1 MIFNFS
7 ILFSAWWPAFQTEC
21 FPSLLG
27 KPQDIVLTEVII
39 SRFHFEMRCS
49 RRTYITN
56 HKRLLQRMF
65 KVCTV
70 TRSTSSTV
78 TSQHSDCFIYIP
90 SLCNSYRQTILR
102 KYKIHMVVNIPSVA
116 CGVWHCV
123 LCCCQL
129 MRTASTLAMLTVG
142 KVKPLDVWDQ
152 WLMCCGMGLKF
163 VVSCACELI
172 HCFLL
177 CSVLLELCINLSSD
191 VLYTDNFIID
201 DQWWLID
208 MMDTH
213 IVDRMCFFMCVA
225 CTKGPYPCCQGQSC
239 CHQLRTVAW

>member
-1 MIFNFS
+1 MIFTFS

-21 FPSLLG
+21 FPSSLG
-27 KPQDIVLTEVII
+27 KPQDSVLTEVVI
-39 SRFHFEMRCS
+39 SQFRFEMTCIW
-49 RRTYITN
+49 RTHIKN

-65 KVCTV
+65 AVCTL

-78 TSQHSDCFIYIP
+78 TSQHSDCIIYIP
-90 SLCNSYRQTILR
+90 PICNSDRQAILR

-116 CGVWHCV
+116 RGVWHCV

-163 VVSCACELI
+163 CC
-172 HCFLL
+172 
-177 CSVLLELCINLSSD
+177 VLRVWVNTLFSD
-191 VLYTDNFIID
+191 VFCLVRAVHKIEFG
-201 DQWWLID
+201 
-208 MMDTH
+208 
-213 IVDRMCFFMCVA
+213 
-225 CTKGPYPCCQGQSC
+225 CTIY
-239 CHQLRTVAW
+239 W